1 MNIDATQQ
9 LTGGLLMIKPLQTI
23 AVRTFLVIALC
34 MVVPFFLTFAAVR
47 HQYENYIQQ
56 QLSSQIISSIS
67 KSEEAVY
74 QSFRNMAGFSS
85 AVVTR
90 VELLEALEDEDRTY
104 YDVNAAFDKCVS
116 YAQINNLFMTEQLY
130 VTMFD
135 SRGRCYSNWNR
146 NFQDYDHLLELP
158 WVQQARQQQGHL
170 VWDLFSPSFILERQ
184 GQKMISLARSIT
196 NPMGEKDL
204 GVLIISMPQER
215 LSQVLAGYC
224 FDSGDSVFLLGDG
237 GVVLLA
243 YSMDGDSARI
253 DVQSVFEQ
261 TAARNS
267 GSMYCT
273 LAGVDYLTS
282 YYTLDAPWKMGE
294 QELRIYHL
302 TEYQSVISSMSALS
316 LQMNAVMI
324 VVLLAALG
332 IAVMIARSL
341 VSPIRRLSQM
351 MSRYHLGDSLEG
363 LALSRKDEIGVL
375 NRSFLSLT
383 QHVQSLF
390 TEAEREYRAR
400 EKYRFEALKAQLN
413 PHFLFNALNVLRYM
427 ALLAK
432 PEAVSEGIDALASV
446 LKYSMSRDGDWVR
459 LSDEL
464 EHVKSY
470 VAIQNMR
477 FGSCISVET
486 DFDARELALYTL
498 RFTLQPIVENAIIH
512 GFKNRPGQCLIRIY
526 GFVEEDTFHLYVED
540 NGVGVAAETIQRMNG
555 DSRPRQ
561 KMTGIGFSNVRAMI
575 EMTFGHPYSLR
586 IESSPEVG
594 TIVHYLLPV
603 LTHPK
608 GGTPDEENSDR

>member
-1 MNIDATQQ
+1 
-9 LTGGLLMIKPLQTI
+9 MIKPLQTI
-23 AVRTFLVIALC
+23 AVRTFLIIALC
-34 MVVPFFLTFAAVR
+34 MVIPFFLTFAAVR

-90 VELLEALEDEDRTY
+90 VELLEALEDDTRTY
-104 YDVNAAFDKCVS
+104 YEINAAFDKCVS
-116 YAQINNLFMTEQLY
+116 YAQINNLFMTEQLF

-135 SRGRCYSNWNR
+135 ARGRCYSNWNR
-146 NFQDYDHLLELP
+146 NFQSYDHVLEMP
-158 WVQQARQQQGHL
+158 WVQAAREQQGHL

-196 NPMGEKDL
+196 NPMAEKDL

-243 YSMDGDSARI
+243 YSMDGNSGRI
-253 DVQSVFEQ
+253 NVQEAFEQ
-261 TAARNS
+261 SAANHS
-267 GSMYCT
+267 GSMHCM
-273 LAGVDYLTS
+273 LDGVDYLTS

-294 QELRIYHL
+294 QELRIYHF

-316 LQMNAVMI
+316 MQMNAVMI

-341 VSPIRRLSQM
+341 VAPIRRLSRV

-363 LALSRKDEIGVL
+363 LALARRDEIGVL
-375 NRSFLSLT
+375 NRSFRSLT
-383 QHVQSLF
+383 LHVQSLF
-390 TEAEREYRAR
+390 SEAEREYRAR

-427 ALLAK
+427 AMLT
-432 PEAVSEGIDALASV
+432 ESGAVSEGIDALASV

-459 LSDEL
+459 VADEL

-512 GFKNRPGQCLIRIY
+512 GFKNRTGQCLIRIY
-526 GFVEEDTFHLYVED
+526 GFVEEETFHLYVED
-540 NGVGVAAETIQRMNG
+540 NGVGVAAETVQRMNG
-555 DSRPRQ
+555 DGRPRQ
-561 KMTGIGFSNVRAMI
+561 KMTGIGFSNVKDMI
-575 EMTFGHPYSLR
+575 EMTFGQPYTLR

-608 GGTPDEENSDR
+608 GGAPDEENPDR